1 METKIK
7 EWYVKEYPNDE
18 VGATLDE
25 DATFQ
30 DLFDALDNYE
40 DVYDVLGGESDS
52 IVRERCFSKLAKI
65 MEVDYNYIYEQWIK

>member
-25 DATFQ
+25 EATFQ
-30 DLFDALDNYE
+30 DLFNALDNYE

-52 IVRERCFSKLAKI
+52 IVRERCFSKLAEI
-65 MEVDYNYIYEQWIK
+65 MEVDYTYIYDQWTK

>member
-52 IVRERCFSKLAKI
+52 IVRERCFSKLAEI
-65 MEVDYNYIYEQWIK
+65 MKVDYNYIYEQWIR